1 MKILREGCSSPCFS
15 EEISMTYEAPEIF
28 ELGDAEELTQAGCVG
43 WTLDVADYPRIH
55 CPVPPPEGGVD

>member
-1 MKILREGCSSPCFS
+1 
-15 EEISMTYEAPEIF
+15 MTYEAPEIF